1 MGKSINILEL
11 LLKTEKQIKDAEDLE
26 QRFRSLTK
34 NTKANPAA
42 QSSCFELT

>member
-1 MGKSINILEL
+1 MGKSFNKHTIKIAIKE
-11 LLKTEKQIKDAEDLE
+11 TEKQIKRCEDLE

-42 QSSCFELT
+42 QSLLL